1 MIKSFCSYSLQRVW
15 KYRSYH
21 VGRIEGTNTYCLQS
35 FREVNGC
42 KSFAESESI
51 ISYLSDSTMQYDLS
65 QIIAEH
71 KAVYLLNR

>member
-65 QIIAEH
+65 QITAEH
-71 KAVYLLNR
+71 KAVYLPNR

>member
-1 MIKSFCSYSLQRVW
+1 MIKGFCSYPLQRVW
-15 KYRSYH
+15 KYRPYH

-35 FREVNGC
+35 FRKVNGC

>member
-1 MIKSFCSYSLQRVW
+1 MIKSFCFYPLQRDW
-15 KYRSYH
+15 KYRLYH
-21 VGRIEGTNTYCLQS
+21 TGRIECTSTYCFQS
-35 FREVNGC
+35 FREVNAC

-65 QIIAEH
+65 QIITKH